1 MKKVIRGLRYNTDTA
16 KRVGSDSYSSYGD
29 FEYWSEELYRT
40 KRGNWFLCGEGGAM
54 SRYSRSVGQNET
66 GGGSAI
72 IPLAEGEALAWLE
85 AHTEDSEAYE
95 EYFINV
101 LEDA

>member
-1 MKKVIRGLRYNTDTA
+1 MKKVVNGKRYDTETA
-16 KRVGSDSYSSYGD
+16 ALVAADSYSNYGD

-72 IPLAEGEALAWLE
+72 IPLAEGEALAWLDD
-85 AHTEDSEAYE
+85 HTENSGAYE